1 MSNMTLIDEIRS
13 KDFNFRN
20 MDDSKMLYHY
30 YDNLDIGDFTICFN
44 DEKLDFWSQDYSGEK
59 MATLTKGK
67 IYKILDKKLN
77 SNVRSGED
85 RLIQIVN
92 DKNKKIWILI
102 ERFAYGPE
110 LAQNDMRHEKLD
122 WVLNDDEDDPFK

>member
-1 MSNMTLIDEIRS
+1 MGMLSLIDEIRS

-20 MDDSKMLYHY
+20 LDDSKMLYHH

-44 DEKLDFWSQDYSGEK
+44 DEKLDFWSQQYNGEK
-59 MATLTKGK
+59 MSTLTRGK
-67 IYKILDKKLN
+67 IYQILDKKIGD
-77 SNVRSGED
+77 NVRSGGD

-110 LAQNDMRHEKLD
+110 LAQNEMRHEKLD
-122 WVLNDDEDDPFK
+122 WVLNDEDDDPFK